1 VITLKDQNN
10 LAIAKKKITVKIG
23 TKTYKKKTNKNG
35 IVKIK
40 VKYSKKKTYKVT
52 IKSAKTKQYK
62 AATKR
67 NKIVITSLKQKISSS
82 DMKFTPN
89 ANAYYSISLKDQNNK
104 AIANKKVKFTLNSKT
119 TTVKTDKNGI
129 AKIKI
134 NLNGDNTYTIKISSP
149 KTSQYKAITKTNK
162 ITVERGSPELVSY
175 DRTYPA
181 NSEEEYSVYLSDY
194 AGGKLSN
201 EKISFELNSKTYTG
215 ITDANGMAKF
225 IVNIDTPGTYNIV
238 SRFLGNTLNKAI
250 TATNTITIKDAP
262 NTKFVDKNL
271 PNSEIQKIIDGA
283 DDGDAIEF
291 LADSYSNIS
300 LNIAK
305 SVDIRTNVGSILN
318 GASNSPVFSIN
329 SDNVN
334 ISNFIINPNESDGII
349 INGSDNINIVNNTI
363 INSLNQAKMSDYNN
377 GSTLMPGYGVK
388 ISGSENIIVSKN
400 IIKSFES
407 GIYNEYSNNL
417 SMNDNEISSSNY
429 GIKYGFGTANTEI
442 KNNQIIDN
450 IGWYIMDEPEG
461 PRGYGIF
468 LNNSAVNITI
478 NQNNISNNYIGISL
492 DANYSTGIV
501 ITSNLIADNSLE
513 GIRFNAGY
521 DLAQDAI
528 EPVVTSN
535 AIYRNAEG
543 PSMMIL
549 GEMSANPFGIYGPGQ
564 WDENLRL
571 KIGPNWYGVN
581 SLRTWD
587 NDTGIVGVGTM
598 CPRIKTSEIKFETI
612 ESEAPGSYKINFYK
626 ALWELATNLAQF
638 DLYATLNRG
647 TDKETEVH
655 FNVING
661 TGSFSF
667 DGESYLES
675 DNKIE
680 ISAGS
685 LINVVDRIYS
695 VIYTYNV
702 PETEIPV

>member
-1 VITLKDQNN
+1 
-10 LAIAKKKITVKIG
+10 
-23 TKTYKKKTNKNG
+23 
-35 IVKIK
+35 
-40 VKYSKKKTYKVT
+40 
-52 IKSAKTKQYK
+52 
-62 AATKR
+62 
-67 NKIVITSLKQKISSS
+67 
-82 DMKFTPN
+82 
-89 ANAYYSISLKDQNNK
+89 
-104 AIANKKVKFTLNSKT
+104 
-119 TTVKTDKNGI
+119 
-129 AKIKI
+129 
-134 NLNGDNTYTIKISSP
+134 
-149 KTSQYKAITKTNK
+149 
-162 ITVERGSPELVSY
+162 
-175 DRTYPA
+175 
-181 NSEEEYSVYLSDY
+181 
-194 AGGKLSN
+194 
-201 EKISFELNSKTYTG
+201 
-215 ITDANGMAKF
+215 
-225 IVNIDTPGTYNIV
+225 
-238 SRFLGNTLNKAI
+238 
-250 TATNTITIKDAP
+250 
-262 NTKFVDKNL
+262 
-271 PNSEIQKIIDGA
+271 
-283 DDGDAIEF
+283 
-291 LADSYSNIS
+291 

-305 SVDIRTNVGSILN
+305 SLNITTNVGSTLN

-329 SDNVN
+329 SENVN
-334 ISNFIINPNESDGII
+334 ISNFIINPKESDGII

>member
-1 VITLKDQNN
+1 
-10 LAIAKKKITVKIG
+10 
-23 TKTYKKKTNKNG
+23 
-35 IVKIK
+35 
-40 VKYSKKKTYKVT
+40 
-52 IKSAKTKQYK
+52 
-62 AATKR
+62 
-67 NKIVITSLKQKISSS
+67 
-82 DMKFTPN
+82 
-89 ANAYYSISLKDQNNK
+89 
-104 AIANKKVKFTLNSKT
+104 
-119 TTVKTDKNGI
+119 
-129 AKIKI
+129 
-134 NLNGDNTYTIKISSP
+134 
-149 KTSQYKAITKTNK
+149 
-162 ITVERGSPELVSY
+162 
-175 DRTYPA
+175 
-181 NSEEEYSVYLSDY
+181 
-194 AGGKLSN
+194 
-201 EKISFELNSKTYTG
+201 
-215 ITDANGMAKF
+215 
-225 IVNIDTPGTYNIV
+225 
-238 SRFLGNTLNKAI
+238 
-250 TATNTITIKDAP
+250 
-262 NTKFVDKNL
+262 
-271 PNSEIQKIIDGA
+271 
-283 DDGDAIEF
+283 
-291 LADSYSNIS
+291 
-300 LNIAK
+300 
-305 SVDIRTNVGSILN
+305 
-318 GASNSPVFSIN
+318 
-329 SDNVN
+329 
-334 ISNFIINPNESDGII
+334 
-349 INGSDNINIVNNTI
+349 
-363 INSLNQAKMSDYNN
+363 
-377 GSTLMPGYGVK
+377 MPGYGVK